1 VSRRDYDILTIGDMC
16 VDLVVDLGRTKPLFG
31 QAEQWV
37 RDYTLEMGGSACIFA
52 CQAAK
57 LGLRVAVVGRV
68 GNDAFG
74 QLALRRLSESGVD
87 TRYVLVEP
95 SLKTGLGLALCRSAG
110 DRAILTY
117 AGSINAVYPADLTDD
132 LLRRARHL
140 HYCSYYLQ
148 TNLLPAVPEIF
159 RRARALGLSISLDS
173 NWDPEGRWD
182 DGLAEAL
189 LLCDLFLPNEQEA
202 LAISGASR
210 LEDALASLAAAGAV
224 VAVKRGELGALVAAG
239 AARWVAPV
247 EPILTV
253 ADTIG
258 AGDSFDAG
266 FVAAWLAGHRP
277 EVCAAVGNA
286 CGRASTQARGGIQGQ
301 LLASLTTDL
310 TAWLSEATSNP

>member
-1 VSRRDYDILTIGDMC
+1 MKRRDYDILTVGDMC
-16 VDLVVDLGRTKPLFG
+16 VDLVVDLGRTEPQFG

-37 RDYTLEMGGSACIFA
+37 PDYTLEMGGSACIFA

-68 GNDAFG
+68 GDDAFG
-74 QLALRRLSESGVD
+74 RLAVQRLGENGVD
-87 TRYVLVEP
+87 TRHVRVEP
-95 SLKTGLGLALCRSAG
+95 GLKTGLGLALCRATG
-110 DRAILTY
+110 DRAILTC
-117 AGSINAVYPADLTDD
+117 AGSINAVYPDDLTDD

-148 TNLLPAVPEIF
+148 TNLLPAVPAIF
-159 RRARALGLSISLDS
+159 RRARAFGLSISLDS

-182 DGLAEAL
+182 GGLVEAL
-189 LLCDLFLPNEQEA
+189 ALSDLFLPNEQEA
-202 LAISGASR
+202 LAIGRADR
-210 LEDALASLAAAGAV
+210 LEDALVSLASAGPV

-239 AARWVAPV
+239 TARWTVPV
-247 EPILTV
+247 EPVEAI

-266 FVAAWLAGHRP
+266 FVAAWLAGQP
-277 EVCAAVGNA
+277 LEVCAAVGNA

-301 LLASLTTDL
+301 IDVGTLERLHGYTLTR
-310 TAWLSEATSNP
+310 